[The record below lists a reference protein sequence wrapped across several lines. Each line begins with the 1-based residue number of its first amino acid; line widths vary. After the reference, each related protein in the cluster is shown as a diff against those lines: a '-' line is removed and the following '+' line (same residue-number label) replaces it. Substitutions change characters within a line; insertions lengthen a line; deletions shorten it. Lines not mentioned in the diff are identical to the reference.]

1 MGRLDAC
8 WVGLLLATSGC
19 YSGVSADIEGLETGA
34 STTEAGTDGGEDT
47 DGGESTNAEPLDP
60 ELGDCDPDALANS
73 TLRRLNRREYRNTV
87 QDLFGLSAF
96 PDVALPWDDLNTR
109 GFDNDGSS
117 LSLDSVGAEQYFDAA
132 IAVASNFEGAGTPPL
147 GECAAHSGE
156 ALVDCIESG
165 AQAWLERA
173 FRRPVDDT
181 TTQRMMSF
189 VRDAQSYP
197 EARDAI
203 ITFTLTSPLFL
214 FHYKTAAQDA
224 PADSAYLVADRL
236 AYLLWSSG
244 PDAALLDAAREGDLL
259 DDGTLEAE
267 VERMIAD
274 PRSDRFFDDF
284 AHLWLRLGIL
294 NLKPDAEINAELFA
308 DMQTETRAFFEFAAR
323 ENLPLS
329 TLLAGNESY
338 VNGRLAD
345 HYGIDGPQ
353 GDDEWAWVEL
363 PPERRGLLTQG
374 AILVASSGD
383 TFSDPIRRGAWVAEH
398 IVCQEPPLP
407 EGGIPDLP
415 VPESDEPV
423 TIRELLEEHRENPA
437 CASCHAL
444 MDPYGLALESY
455 DRLGLHRT
463 AYDNGLAIDPAGV
476 LPGGAEFDDA
486 ISMVDAMAQGAN
498 FERCATEFLTAY
510 SVGRALGDD
519 EECFVELVLD
529 AARQRDEA
537 FGFRDVLATLATS
550 YIFVNGGQ
558 Q

>member
-1 MGRLDAC
+1 M
-8 WVGLLLATSGC
+8 GLLLATSGC
-19 YSGVSADIEGLETGA
+19 YTGVRADAGELDTDAGQTSGASADD
-34 STTEAGTDGGEDT
+34 DGDPPS
-47 DGGESTNAEPLDP
+47 GESTGAEPLDP

-87 QDLFGLSAF
+87 GDLFGLAAF
-96 PDVALPWDDLNTR
+96 PDIALPWDDLNTR

-117 LSLDSVGAEQYFDAA
+117 LSLDTASAEQYFDAA
-132 IAVASNFEGAGTPPL
+132 VAVASNFEGAGTPPL
-147 GECAAHSGE
+147 GECAALSGDGLE
-156 ALVDCIESG
+156 DCIESG
-165 AQAWLERA
+165 AQVWLERA
-173 FRRPVDDT
+173 FRRPVDD
-181 TTQRMMSF
+181 QSVERMMSF
-189 VRDAQSYP
+189 VRGAQNYS
-197 EARDAI
+197 EARDAVV
-203 ITFTLTSPLFL
+203 TFTLTSPLFL
-214 FHYKTAAQDA
+214 FHYKPSADDA

-244 PDAALLDAAREGDLL
+244 PDSALLDAARDGALL
-259 DDGTLEAE
+259 DDGRLEDE
-267 VERMIAD
+267 VERMIED

-345 HYGIDGPQ
+345 HYGIDGPL

-374 AILVASSGD
+374 AILVASAGD
-383 TFSDPIRRGAWVAEH
+383 AFSDPIRRGAWVAEH

-415 VPESDEPV
+415 APEGDEPV

-444 MDPYGLALESY
+444 MDPYGLALENY

-463 AYDNGLAIDPAGV
+463 AYDNGLAIDPSGV

-498 FERCATEFLTAY
+498 FEHCATEFLTAY

-529 AARQRDEA
+529 AARDRNEA
-537 FGFRDVLATLATS
+537 FGLRDVLATLATS

>member
-1 MGRLDAC
+1 MGRLDAY
-8 WVGLLLATSGC
+8 WVGLMLATSGC
-19 YSGVSADIEGLETGA
+19 YSGLEADGVALDTDAAQTTGA
-34 STTEAGTDGGEDT
+34 STDDGD
-47 DGGESTNAEPLDP
+47 DVDGESTGSEPLDP
-60 ELGDCDPDALANS
+60 ELGDCDPDALASS
-73 TLRRLNRREYRNTV
+73 TLRRLNRREYRNTIA
-87 QDLFGLSAF
+87 DLFGLPAF

-117 LSLDSVGAEQYFDAA
+117 LSLDTIGAEQYFDAA
-132 IAVASNFEGAGTPPL
+132 VAVASNFEGAGVPPL
-147 GECAAHSGE
+147 GECAALAEDG
-156 ALVDCIESG
+156 LVDCVESG

-173 FRRPVDDT
+173 FRRPVDEQT
-181 TTQRMMSF
+181 VERMMSF
-189 VRDAQSYP
+189 VRGAQSYP
-197 EARDAI
+197 DARDAI

-214 FHYKTAAQDA
+214 FHYKPAPQDEPSDA
-224 PADSAYLVADRL
+224 AYLVADRL

-244 PDAALLDAAREGDLL
+244 PDAALLDAARDGALL
-259 DDGTLEAE
+259 DDGRLEAE
-267 VERMIAD
+267 VERMVAD
-274 PRSDRFFDDF
+274 PRSARFFEDF
-284 AHLWLRLGIL
+284 AHLWLQLGIL

-345 HYGIDGPQ
+345 HYGIDGPV

-374 AILVASSGD
+374 AVLVASSGD
-383 TFSDPIRRGAWVAEH
+383 TFSDPIRRGAWIAEH

-415 VPESDEPV
+415 TPPSDEPV
-423 TIRELLEEHRENPA
+423 TIRELLEEHRQNPA
-437 CASCHAL
+437 CAGCHAL
-444 MDPYGLALESY
+444 MDPYGLALENY

-463 AYDNGLAIDPAGV
+463 AYDNGLAIDPSGV

-486 ISMVDAMAQGAN
+486 IGMVDAMTQGES
-498 FERCATEFLTAY
+498 FEHCAAEYLTAY
-510 SVGRALGDD
+510 SVGRALGED

-529 AARQRDEA
+529 KARDTDEA
-537 FGFRDVLATLATS
+537 FGLRDVLAALATS

-558 Q
+558 P

>member
-1 MGRLDAC
+1 M
-8 WVGLLLATSGC
+8 GLLLAVGGC
-19 YSGVSADIEGLETGA
+19 YTGARATVGGAETDPAQTTGA
-34 STTEAGTDGGEDT
+34 SGDSDDDPGD
-47 DGGESTNAEPLDP
+47 DESTGGEPLDP
-60 ELGDCDPDALANS
+60 ELGNCDPDALANS

-87 QDLFGLSAF
+87 ADLFGLTAF

-117 LSLDSVGAEQYFDAA
+117 LSLDTIGAEQYFDAA
-132 IAVASNFEGAGTPPL
+132 VAVATNLEGAGLPPL
-147 GECAAHSGE
+147 GECAALTEEDLQG
-156 ALVDCIESG
+156 CIESG
-165 AQAWLERA
+165 AKAWLEHA
-173 FRRPVDDT
+173 FRRPVDAAT
-181 TTQRMMSF
+181 VERMMSF
-189 VRDAQSYP
+189 VRGAQGYP

-203 ITFTLTSPLFL
+203 VTFTLTSPLFL
-214 FHYKTAAQDA
+214 FHYKPSDQDS
-224 PADSAYLVADRL
+224 PSDNAYLVADRL

-244 PDAALLDAAREGDLL
+244 PDTTLLTAARDGALL
-259 DDGTLEAE
+259 DDGRLEAE

-274 PRSDRFFDDF
+274 PRSGRFFEDF

-345 HYGIDGPQ
+345 HYGIDGPV

-383 TFSDPIRRGAWVAEH
+383 AFSDPIRRGAWVAEH

-415 VPESDEPV
+415 APEGDEPV

-444 MDPYGLALESY
+444 MDPYGLALEAY

-463 AYDNGLAIDPAGV
+463 AYDNGLAIDPSGI
-476 LPGGAEFDDA
+476 LPGGAAFDDA
-486 ISMVDAMAQGAN
+486 ISMVDAMSTGSN
-498 FERCATEFLTAY
+498 FEHCAAEFLTAY

-537 FGFRDVLATLATS
+537 FGVRDVLATLATS